1 MATEPRPGE
10 EKASGGPSEMGSWR
24 RLLQDGFLEKGVA
37 EKDGCRA
44 LS

>member
-10 EKASGGPSEMGSWR
+10 EKASGGPGEMGSWR
-24 RLLQDGFLEKGVA
+24 RLLQDGLLEKGVA
-37 EKDGCRA
+37 GKDGCKE